1 MGTLFTTGAA
11 EYWLSV
17 IDKYIGMG
25 LSIIAF
31 CEIMAVM
38 YVYGHARFT
47 EDIYQMTGVRPGPF
61 WQITWRFV
69 APILVAAIMV
79 SSVIS
84 EVVNTP
90 MYKAWNRET
99 AESEDRTYPGWCLGI
114 AVALALGSIMPL
126 VVIAILRALKVKKI
140 IC

>member
-1 MGTLFTTGAA
+1 
-11 EYWLSV
+11 
-17 IDKYIGMG
+17 MG